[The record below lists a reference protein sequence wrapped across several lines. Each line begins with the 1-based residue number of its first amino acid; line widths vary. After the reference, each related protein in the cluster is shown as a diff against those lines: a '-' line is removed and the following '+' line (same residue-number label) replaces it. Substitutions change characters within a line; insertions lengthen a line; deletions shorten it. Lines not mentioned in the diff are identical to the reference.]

1 MVTRITRI
9 IGLLVVAV
17 LFSAPIYSHLDGLD
31 LENDEAI
38 HSVVAESIL
47 ETGDWMTPQSSRD
60 AGSDFVEK
68 PPLKFWL
75 VALTL
80 KGGLVPDREAG
91 LRLWDATFGAL
102 AFLYVYGIGCRLAGP
117 VCGVLAAFVLF
128 TFDPILLQH
137 GFRTNNMDAAQVLA
151 YCGGLYHFLRWE
163 SASTTRAA
171 WFDVAA
177 MGLFFWLSFM
187 TKFVAAAFL
196 PVVVGV
202 VLAMTPGGP
211 TRFLRQWRI
220 WVTVAVAVVAAA
232 SPWFIYQ
239 TLRMG
244 TRFWQIIL
252 GEHVFKRF
260 GAALDPAHIQPW
272 SFYFVEIYHQ
282 MSRAGTF
289 WFVVAGAALVLWRL
303 ARRPWIEGALVVFWF
318 SLPLSLISMGTSKL
332 IHYAYP
338 YVPALALA
346 AGYFGAT
353 VYSTL
358 VRVVVG
364 PRPAWLEH
372 RLGGRFV
379 VAPSPTAGSMAVR
392 LAVRGA
398 ILAGLVLCLPTAS
411 YRAVGQE
418 LKTERHPFRT
428 TRDCIVSVR
437 DYERRAGRKMPDM
450 YIWLP
455 TGFYQHPFYYYYRDV
470 GYDRHQYWNDVGL
483 AFILDTPGEHRPVLM
498 PKAAY
503 QAFYIRAER
512 ENAPFVPMAD
522 FDNVVLLLPGE
533 FTGCVPK

>member
-1 MVTRITRI
+1 MVTRITRVV
-9 IGLLVVAV
+9 GLLVVAV

-38 HSVVAESIL
+38 HSLVALSIV
-47 ETGDWMTPQSSRD
+47 ETGNWMTPQWNPD
-60 AGSDFVEK
+60 PGSEFVEK

-75 VALTL
+75 VALPI
-80 KGGLVPDREAG
+80 KAGLVPDREAG

-102 AFLYVYGIGCRLAGP
+102 AFLYVYAIGCRLAGP
-117 VCGVLAAFVLF
+117 LCGVLAAFVLF

-151 YCGGLYHFLRWE
+151 YCGGLYHFLRWT

-171 WFDVAA
+171 WFDVTA

-196 PVVVGV
+196 PIVIAV
-202 VLAMTPGGP
+202 VLAMTPDAP
-211 TRFLRQWRI
+211 ARLLRQWRI
-220 WVTVAVAVVAAA
+220 WATVAAGVTVAA
-232 SPWFIYQ
+232 SPWFLYQ
-239 TLRMG
+239 TFRMG

-260 GAALDPAHIQPW
+260 GTALDPAHIQPW

-282 MSRAGTF
+282 MARAGTF
-289 WFVVAGAALVLWRL
+289 WFVAAGAALILYRL
-303 ARRPWIEGALVVFWF
+303 VRKPWLEGALVVFWF

-353 VYSTL
+353 VYSSL
-358 VRVVVG
+358 VRAIVG
-364 PRPAWLEH
+364 PRPAWIERL
-372 RLGGRFV
+372 LGGRL
-379 VAPSPTAGSMAVR
+379 ALSSSPTTGSTAAR

-398 ILAGLVLCLPTAS
+398 LLAALVLCLPLRS

-418 LKTERHPFRT
+418 LKSERHPFRT
-428 TRDCIVSVR
+428 TRDCIASVR
-437 DYERRAGRKMPDM
+437 NYERNAGRKAPDM
-450 YIWLP
+450 YVWVP
-455 TGFYQHPFYYYYRDV
+455 TGFYQHPFYYYYRDI
-470 GYDRHQYWNDVGL
+470 GYDRHEYWNDVGL
-483 AFILDTPGEHRPVLM
+483 TFILDAPGEQRPVLM

-512 ENAPFVPMAD
+512 ENVPHVPLAD
-522 FDNVVLLLPGE
+522 FDNVVLLLPGP
-533 FTGCVPK
+533 FTGCTPK